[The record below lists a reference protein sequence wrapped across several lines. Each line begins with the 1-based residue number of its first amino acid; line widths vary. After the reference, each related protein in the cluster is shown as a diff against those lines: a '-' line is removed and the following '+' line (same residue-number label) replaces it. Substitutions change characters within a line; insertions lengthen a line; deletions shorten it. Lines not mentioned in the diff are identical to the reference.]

1 MNKAQSPGPDVR
13 KSDIEIRARARDGFL
28 STSSPDPRALIAR
41 EPMHSRQILAVALAA
56 ALNALDG
63 FDVLSISFAAPGI
76 AREWGI
82 DRAALG
88 AVLSMELIGMGVGAF
103 VLGAMA
109 DRIGRRP
116 TILNCLVIMAFGM
129 FAASMAPNVTTLSIF
144 RLFTGLGI
152 GGMLAATN
160 AIVAECSNARRRNL
174 SVAVMAG
181 GYPVGAIVGGLIASE
196 LLELTERWESVFE
209 FGAVATACF
218 IPLVLWLVPE
228 TIAFLLHKRPKG
240 ALEKINRTMTRQGRA
255 PLLELPP
262 QDEAPER
269 VGVAAFFSPGIAAV
283 TVLLVVAYAMHMMT
297 FYFLM
302 KWIPKIVA
310 DLGFPAASAGGVLVW
325 ANVGGAS
332 GSLVLSL
339 LTQKVGVRLLVI
351 GSMFLG
357 AVAIAAFGQGFTTLA
372 SLSLLAAIGGFF
384 TNGATAGLYAVIA
397 QSFPAALRAG
407 GTGLVIGIGRAGAA
421 MGPIV
426 AGLLFA
432 SGASLSLVAVLM
444 AGGTLIGG
452 IALSFVR
459 YRESEVA

>member
-1 MNKAQSPGPDVR
+1 
-13 KSDIEIRARARDGFL
+13 
-28 STSSPDPRALIAR
+28 
-41 EPMHSRQILAVALAA
+41 MHSRQILAVALAA

-228 TIAFLLHKRPKG
+228 TIAFLLHKRRR
-240 ALEKINRTMTRQGRA
+240 ALWRR
-255 PLLELPP
+255 
-262 QDEAPER
+262 
-269 VGVAAFFSPGIAAV
+269 S
-283 TVLLVVAYAMHMMT
+283 
-297 FYFLM
+297 
-302 KWIPKIVA
+302 IV
-310 DLGFPAASAGGVLVW
+310 
-325 ANVGGAS
+325 
-332 GSLVLSL
+332 
-339 LTQKVGVRLLVI
+339 R
-351 GSMFLG
+351 
-357 AVAIAAFGQGFTTLA
+357 
-372 SLSLLAAIGGFF
+372 
-384 TNGATAGLYAVIA
+384 
-397 QSFPAALRAG
+397 
-407 GTGLVIGIGRAGAA
+407 
-421 MGPIV
+421 
-426 AGLLFA
+426 
-432 SGASLSLVAVLM
+432 
-444 AGGTLIGG
+444 
-452 IALSFVR
+452 
-459 YRESEVA
+459 